1 MSRNLPAPDETA
13 AAVSREL
20 TARICDEAAGTDG
33 PVSFDRFM
41 EMALYEPG
49 LGYYTG
55 GGRKFGPDGDF
66 VTAPEI
72 SSLFSRC
79 VAAQVA
85 EVLERSGGVVLE
97 FGAGSGVLAAD
108 MLGEL
113 ESRAGLPDEYLILEV
128 SAELRHRQRQT
139 LAALVPGLVERV
151 RWLDR
156 LPEQPLSGVVV
167 ANEVLDAFPVSR
179 FRRQGGRV
187 EMLTVACDGG
197 TLKSGWVP
205 AQEDL
210 RKAVARVLETAALD
224 DGAESEICLR
234 LGPWIEAVASRMSQG
249 MMLVFDYGYS
259 RRDYY
264 HPGRRHGTLQCHYRH
279 RVHDDPLYLPG
290 LQDITAHVDF
300 TAVAEAAL
308 DAGLTVAG
316 FTSQARFLMGCGL
329 DALVTAAHTHGL
341 AEGVSAAQQA
351 KRLILPSEMGERFKV
366 MGLTRGIDGPWCGF
380 DQPDM
385 RDRL

>member
-13 AAVSREL
+13 AAVSRQL
-20 TARICDEAAGTDG
+20 TARICEEAARTDG
-33 PVSFDRFM
+33 GMSFDRFM

-49 LGYYTG
+49 LGYYSG
-55 GGRKFGPDGDF
+55 AGRKFGPDGDF

-72 SSLFSRC
+72 SPLFSRC
-79 VAAQVA
+79 VAAQAA
-85 EVLERSGGVVLE
+85 EVLDRAGGVVLE

-113 ESRAGLPDEYLILEV
+113 EARAALPDEYLILEV

-139 LAALVPGLVERV
+139 LEARVPRLIERV

-156 LPEQPLSGVVV
+156 LPGQPLSGVVV

-179 FRRQGGRV
+179 FRLQGGRV
-187 EMLTVACDGG
+187 EMLAIACDAGA
-197 TLKSGWVP
+197 LEAGWVP
-205 AQEDL
+205 AHADL
-210 RKAVARVLETAALD
+210 REAVARVLETAALD
-224 DGAESEICLR
+224 SGAESEVRLR
-234 LGPWIEAVASRMSQG
+234 VGPWIEAVASRMSQG
-249 MMLVFDYGYS
+249 MVLLFDYGYP

-264 HPGRRHGTLQCHYRH
+264 HPHRRHGTLQCHYRH

-300 TAVAEAAL
+300 TAVADAAL
-308 DAGLTVAG
+308 DAGLAVAG
-316 FTSQARFLMGCGL
+316 FTSQARFLIGCGL
-329 DALVTAAHTHGL
+329 DALVTGAHARGL

-366 MGLTRGIDGPWCGF
+366 MGLTRGVDGPWCGF
-380 DQPDM
+380 AQPDM

>member
-1 MSRNLPAPDETA
+1 MSTNLPAPDETA
-13 AAVSREL
+13 AAVSRRL
-20 TARICDEAAGTDG
+20 TTRICDEAARKEGG
-33 PVSFDRFM
+33 MSFDRFM
-41 EMALYEPG
+41 DMALYEPG
-49 LGYYTG
+49 LGYYSG
-55 GGRKFGPDGDF
+55 AGRKFGPDGDF

-72 SSLFSRC
+72 SPLFSRC

-85 EVLERSGGVVLE
+85 EVLDRSGGAVLE

-113 ESRAGLPDEYLILEV
+113 ESRAVLPEEYLILEV

-139 LAALVPGLVERV
+139 LEARVPGLIERV

-156 LPEQPLSGVVV
+156 LPGQPLSGVVV

-179 FRRQGGRV
+179 FRLQGGGV
-187 EMLTVACDGG
+187 EMLTVSCDGG
-197 TLKSGWVP
+197 ALKASWVP
-205 AQEDL
+205 AHADL
-210 RKAVARVLETAALD
+210 HEEVARVLQTAALD
-224 DGAESEICLR
+224 DGAESEVCLR
-234 LGPWIEAVASRMSQG
+234 LGPWIEAVASRLSRG
-249 MMLVFDYGYS
+249 MVLLFDYGYP

-279 RVHDDPLYLPG
+279 RVHDDPFHLPG

-300 TAVAEAAL
+300 TSVADAAL
-308 DAGLTVAG
+308 DAGLAVAG
-316 FTSQARFLMGCGL
+316 FTSQTRFLIGCGL
-329 DALVTAAHTHGL
+329 DALVTEAHAHGL

-351 KRLILPSEMGERFKV
+351 KRLVLPSEMGERFKV

-380 DQPDM
+380 AQPDM

>member
-1 MSRNLPAPDETA
+1 MSTNLPAPDETA
-13 AAVSREL
+13 AVVSHQL
-20 TARICDEAAGTDG
+20 TARICDEAARHDG
-33 PVSFDRFM
+33 GMSFDRFM

-49 LGYYTG
+49 LGYYSG
-55 GGRKFGPDGDF
+55 AGRKFGPDGDF

-72 SSLFSRC
+72 SPMFSRC
-79 VAAQVA
+79 VAVQVA
-85 EVLERSGGVVLE
+85 EVLERYGGVVLE
-97 FGAGSGVLAAD
+97 FGAGSGVLGAD

-113 ESRAGLPDEYLILEV
+113 EARGVLPDEYLILEV

-139 LAALVPGLVERV
+139 LEARVPGLIERV

-179 FRRQGGRV
+179 FRLRGGRV

-197 TLKSGWVP
+197 VLKAGWVP
-205 AQEDL
+205 AHAAVHG
-210 RKAVARVLETAALD
+210 AVARVLQTAALE
-224 DGAESEICLR
+224 DGAESEVCLR
-234 LGPWIEAVASRMSQG
+234 LGPWIDVVASRLSRG
-249 MMLVFDYGYS
+249 MVLLFDYGYP

-279 RVHDDPLYLPG
+279 RFHDDPLHLPG

-300 TAVAEAAL
+300 TAVADAAL
-308 DAGLTVAG
+308 EAGLAVAG
-316 FTSQARFLMGCGL
+316 FTSQARFLIGCGL
-329 DALVTAAHTHGL
+329 DTLVTEAHAHGL
-341 AEGVSAAQQA
+341 AKGVRAAQQA

-366 MGLTRGIDGPWCGF
+366 MGLTRGVDGPWCGF
-380 DQPDM
+380 AQPDM
-385 RDRL
+385 RERL